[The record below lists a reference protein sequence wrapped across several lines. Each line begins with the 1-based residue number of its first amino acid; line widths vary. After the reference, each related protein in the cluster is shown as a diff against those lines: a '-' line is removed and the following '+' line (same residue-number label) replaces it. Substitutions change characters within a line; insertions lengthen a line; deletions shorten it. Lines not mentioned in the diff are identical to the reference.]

1 MYLQYMGLK
10 QLKDRIIKG
19 IHLDW
24 GADEEFENGYLNN
37 RFEAWFF
44 SYYYPKRVGYMKLAP
59 FIFRQFYLFMAI
71 CLMTISA
78 VAPYLKKGYGYT
90 LEDFSFSVL
99 YISSSL
105 YFTLGWLMMKNGTKE
120 ITQQRRLF
128 KLLNEDLKKTK
139 LKVRVL

>member
-1 MYLQYMGLK
+1 MGLK

-44 SYYYPKRVGYMKLAP
+44 TYYYPKRLGYMKLAP

-78 VAPYLKKGYGYT
+78 FAPHLKKGYGYT
-90 LEDFSFSVL
+90 LENFSFSVL
-99 YISSSL
+99 FISSSL
-105 YFTLGWLMMKNGTKE
+105 YFTLCWLMMKNGTKE
-120 ITQQRRLF
+120 ITHQRHLF
-128 KLLNEDLKKTK
+128 KYLKSSSINK
-139 LKVRVL
+139 